1 MDLGLKGKVAL
12 VTGAGSQ
19 VGFGRAICLLL
30 AQEGCDI
37 VAADL
42 DFQGAQKTAAE
53 VEKSGRKALAVK
65 CNITVKADC
74 EAMAKAALEKF
85 GKIDILVNNAGG
97 IAAQGGPFEKQTEE
111 AWDKNYAL
119 NLKGPMLVTQAVF
132 SSMAARKYGKIICI
146 SSDTAKM
153 AFPGVD
159 MYNIAKSGVYLFA
172 RGLAKALAK
181 DNVNVNVISPGWSM
195 DTNFVSAPKEIKDK
209 MAKDRFIPETPLGK
223 GTSTMD
229 IAAAVAYLA
238 SDLSGDITGQVLSIS
253 GGSTM
258 Q

>member
-1 MDLGLKGKVAL
+1 MDLKLTGKIAL
-12 VTGAGSQ
+12 VTGSASQ
-19 VGFGRAICLLL
+19 VGFGKAICILL

-37 VAADL
+37 IAVDL
-42 DFQGAQKTAAE
+42 DLEGAKKTAAD
-53 VEKSGRKALAVK
+53 VEKLGRRALAVK

-74 EAMAKAALEKF
+74 QAMAKAALDKF
-85 GKIDILVNNAGG
+85 GRIDILVNNAGG
-97 IAAQGGPFEKQTEE
+97 IAAQGGPFENQTEE
-111 AWDKNYAL
+111 AWDKNLAL

-132 SSMAARKYGKIICI
+132 KSMVANKYGKIINVA
-146 SSDTAKM
+146 SDTAKM
-153 AFPGVD
+153 AFPGVN
-159 MYNIAKSGVYLFA
+159 MYDIAKSGVYLFS

-181 DNVNVNVISPGWSM
+181 DNINVNVVSPGWSM
-195 DTNFVSAPKEIKDK
+195 ETNFVSAPKAVKDE
-209 MAKDRFIPETPLGK
+209 MTRTRFIPETPLAK

-229 IAAAVAYLA
+229 IASAVAYLA

>member
-1 MDLGLKGKVAL
+1 MDLGLKDKVAL

-19 VGFGRAICLLL
+19 VGFGKAICMLL

-37 VAADL
+37 VAADIDL
-42 DFQGAQKTAAE
+42 EGAQKTAAD
-53 VEKSGRKALAVK
+53 VEKLGRRALAVK
-65 CNITVKADC
+65 CDITKKADC
-74 EAMAKAALEKF
+74 QAMAQAAIEKF

-111 AWDKNYAL
+111 VWDKNYAL

-132 SSMAARKYGKIICI
+132 LHMVARKYGKIINI
-146 SSDTAKM
+146 ASDTAKM

-159 MYNIAKSGVYLFA
+159 MYSIAKAGVYLFT

-181 DNVNVNVISPGWSM
+181 DNINVNCVSPGWSM
-195 DTNFVSAPKEIKDK
+195 DTNFVSAPKEVKEQ
-209 MAKDRFIPETPLGK
+209 MAKNRFIPETPLGR
-223 GTSTMD
+223 GTTPMD

-238 SDLSGDITGQVLSIS
+238 SDLAGDITGQVLSIS